1 MKKLLGI
8 LVLGLILTGTSYAA
22 DEGEKA
28 KDFLKSISKKSLT
41 KKESEKFVLNYA
53 ITLKDERKDGIVTYI
68 FDDENYERYKD
79 FKAITKDAW
88 RFSKLG
94 ALRLFN
100 NDIKMT
106 WKIKLG
112 EVNEINIKTKF
123 DPIGKLYEFTYQ
135 PKQEFL
141 ASVKEYEEN
150 KIAKKELEKQKEIAK
165 QKKIEEEKKRVEEER
180 LAAEQKLEE
189 EKKRLAEERL
199 AAEQKLEEEKK
210 RLKEERLAAEQKL
223 EEEKKRL
230 AEERLEFEEQKKAE
244 EENKELE
251 KQEKLKAEI
260 QKIASSKLKKLDNY
274 EKSNEQLL
282 KKEEEI
288 SYQLFEF
295 SNYEFK
301 DSKEINIE
309 IEEGFKLLEEYKLA
323 LKKQKSQAIA
333 EAAEVPYVETPI
345 DKTIHLPLKNYVT
358 QGERKIKKYQ
368 AALEKAERKE
378 KTEREKKEKAEK
390 KRIAEEKRKKSDE
403 LDKQLK
409 EAYELAENAVKKI
422 KESKKREKKEKNELE
437 KIQKKRFKDIWT
449 KIAYNYDNGDTVYVD
464 FKNIKIESGFV
475 YYWLLMD
482 FEKPKEGNLS
492 DKTFTKL
499 DCSTFSIT
507 PLHFM
512 YYTGNKGTGALDSQ
526 ASLLR
531 EWFAIPPDTPLYDAA
546 KKLCKNI

>member
-1 MKKLLGI
+1 M
-8 LVLGLILTGTSYAA
+8 VLGLILTGTSYAA

-165 QKKIEEEKKRVEEER
+165 QKKIEEEKKRVE
-180 LAAEQKLEE
+180 
-189 EKKRLAEERL
+189 
-199 AAEQKLEEEKK
+199 
-210 RLKEERLAAEQKL
+210 EERLAAEQKL